1 MKREIA
7 MIAFVLLGMGMTA
20 SAQFGKKINLG
31 KALQAGKDVVSA
43 VTLSDAD
50 IANMS
55 KEYMVWMDAHNPLTK
70 PDTEYGKRLE
80 KLTGHIKEVDG
91 LKLNFGVY
99 EVVDVNAFACGDG
112 SVRIC
117 AGLMDVM
124 TDEEVMAV
132 VGHEIGHVVHT
143 DSNKVAKL
151 TDSELGAMA
160 EALAGAQY
168 SQKQESEADDY
179 GVEFC
184 VKNGIDP
191 YAMANSLTKLSELS
205 KDAPQAS
212 YLQKMFSSHPD
223 TMKRIERAKAKA
235 ATYAK

>member
-55 KEYMVWMDAHNPLTK
+55 KEYMAWMDTHNPLTK

-99 EVVDVNAFACGDG
+99 EVIDVNAFACGDG

-143 DSNKVAKL
+143 DSKDAMKNAYLRFSCEKRGRCSQRQSSQ
-151 TDSELGAMA
+151 TDRLRTGSHGR
-160 EALAGAQY
+160 
-168 SQKQESEADDY
+168 SS
-179 GVEFC
+179 C
-184 VKNGIDP
+184 RCTI
-191 YAMANSLTKLSELS
+191 LTKAR
-205 KDAPQAS
+205 K
-212 YLQKMFSSHPD
+212 
-223 TMKRIERAKAKA
+223 
-235 ATYAK
+235 

>member
-50 IANMS
+50 IAKMS

-91 LKLNFGVY
+91 LKLNFG
-99 EVVDVNAFACGDG
+99 
-112 SVRIC
+112 
-117 AGLMDVM
+117 LMDVM

-143 DSNKVAKL
+143 DSKDAMKNAYLRSAVKNAAGASSDKVAKL

>member
-55 KEYMVWMDAHNPLTK
+55 KEYMAWMDTHNPLTK

-99 EVVDVNAFACGDG
+99 EVIDVNAFACGDG

-143 DSNKVAKL
+143 DSKRRYEKCL
-151 TDSELGAMA
+151 PTFSCEERGRCSQRQSSQTDRLRTGSHGR
-160 EALAGAQY
+160 
-168 SQKQESEADDY
+168 SS
-179 GVEFC
+179 C
-184 VKNGIDP
+184 RCTI
-191 YAMANSLTKLSELS
+191 LTKAR
-205 KDAPQAS
+205 K
-212 YLQKMFSSHPD
+212 
-223 TMKRIERAKAKA
+223 
-235 ATYAK
+235 